1 MTPRS
6 VIADAKARGVEPP
19 KADAS
24 DELALFKS
32 ARAQREDSDRS
43 LRQKGGLGQRQ
54 GRSVSRRYEFSSGI
68 RWFDAVRCLPWA
80 FALVSR
86 RTWSC

>member
-1 MTPRS
+1 MRDPQCTNKTPRCLMTPRS

-32 ARAQREDSDRS
+32 ARAH
-43 LRQKGGLGQRQ
+43 
-54 GRSVSRRYEFSSGI
+54 
-68 RWFDAVRCLPWA
+68 
-80 FALVSR
+80 
-86 RTWSC
+86 